1 MAKLKTISEAETA
14 RRRAVTGLRNLG
26 RNEDAERTESLSA
39 RQYAEEK
46 GFEII
51 GENNPH
57 WRMNMPRK
65 TKDEMIAELRD
76 EVGDLEAENEELQG
90 RLDDVA
96 DIIGGEDDEEDDEQE
111 NDEEKE

>member
-26 RNEDAERTESLSA
+26 RKEEADRIESLSA

-46 GFEII
+46 GFEIV
-51 GENNPH
+51 GGNNPY
-57 WRMNMPRK
+57 WRTSMPRR
-65 TKDEMIAELRD
+65 TKDEIIVELRG
-76 EVGDLEAENEELQG
+76 EVADLESENEELQSK
-90 RLDDVA
+90 LDEVA

-111 NDEEKE
+111 DDEEKE